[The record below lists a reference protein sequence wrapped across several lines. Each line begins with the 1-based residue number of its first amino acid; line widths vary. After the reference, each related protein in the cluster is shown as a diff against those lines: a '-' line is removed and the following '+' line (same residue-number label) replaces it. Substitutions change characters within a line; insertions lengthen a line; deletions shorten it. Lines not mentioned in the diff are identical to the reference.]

1 MHNIGIK
8 FMNKI
13 QNPNRMDNCPKC
25 NCLLITIKS
34 RNLVLCPQ
42 CLWAIDLNE
51 WIKSWDNSYND
62 QKNIVTYQVT
72 SLYLVFFILICVYI
86 IYWVVLGMGMGRRD
100 YTTFGTKSDVG
111 NNIDY
116 TTLGVLN
123 LEFSK
128 KYRMSYN
135 EKVLIVA

>member
-1 MHNIGIK
+1 
-8 FMNKI
+8 
-13 QNPNRMDNCPKC
+13 
-25 NCLLITIKS
+25 
-34 RNLVLCPQ
+34 
-42 CLWAIDLNE
+42 
-51 WIKSWDNSYND
+51 
-62 QKNIVTYQVT
+62 
-72 SLYLVFFILICVYI
+72 
-86 IYWVVLGMGMGRRD
+86 MGMGRRD
-100 YTTFGTKSDVG
+100 YTTFGTKTDVE

>member
-1 MHNIGIK
+1 MIKKYSDLIGHSILLNFICFLLGLYNILGY
-8 FMNKI
+8 
-13 QNPNRMDNCPKC
+13 
-25 NCLLITIKS
+25 S
-34 RNLVLCPQ
+34 
-42 CLWAIDLNE
+42 
-51 WIKSWDNSYND
+51 
-62 QKNIVTYQVT
+62 T
-72 SLYLVFFILICVYI
+72 S
-86 IYWVVLGMGMGRRD
+86 GMVKWD

-111 NNIDY
+111 NNINY